1 MIRPMSRRTAG
12 IAATTVAL
20 LVAIV
25 LVGNQVLASAGAP
38 APRVRVPSPAAAIDS
53 ADDECAGGDAGHC
66 GNEHSKAVRAWITCK
81 AEKGKRAC
89 VKPTP
94 PGKALGHTKHADRA
108 PGPASADGQGH
119 GWGRAHAP
127 GQLKRKNRAKHSHDE
142 DEDHDGGS

>member
-1 MIRPMSRRTAG
+1 MSRRTAG

-38 APRVRVPSPAAAIDS
+38 APRVRVPSLAAIDS
-53 ADDECAGGDAGHC
+53 TEDECTGGDAGHC
-66 GNEHSKAVRAWITCK
+66 GNEHSKAVHAWITCK

-94 PGKALGHTKHADRA
+94 PGEAFGHSKHAGKA

-127 GQLKRKNRAKHSHDE
+127 GQLKQKNKAKHAHDE
-142 DEDHDGGS
+142 DENEDHDGGS